1 MCDLFLTL
9 GRSSR
14 AATWWNALAV
24 ALSLL
29 GVLASVDELD
39 YSTDCLLQ
47 GGTLKRSTHFTKVIL
62 LILIFNRFMSQLND
76 HQIN

>member
-1 MCDLFLTL
+1 MYDLFLTL

-14 AATWWNALAV
+14 EATWWNSLAV

-47 GGTLKRSTHFTKVIL
+47 GGTLKRWTHFTEVTL
-62 LILIFNRFMSQLND
+62 LILIFMSQLND
-76 HQIN
+76 NQIN